1 MHFLCGLLIGAAL
14 LGGPRGNADTIVV
27 NDATPLIRA
36 EYQALARKLAVRP
49 AFVPTT
55 GNRLE
60 VLRSGQAY
68 SEHLYSDFRSAQ
80 ELIELELFLLGRDP
94 DGRQACNIL
103 FKKIKEGVEVRYIH
117 DNFGNFFDSIFD
129 GRPVFTGFY
138 DSLSIGGFKVRNIS
152 PLWEIDPAWANPNW
166 RNHRKINI
174 IDKKVAYTGG
184 MNITVGSISGWGDTM
199 LRITGSAV
207 QSLRGILLLNWND
220 LAHSKAD
227 RDEQAIVVAG
237 PALCSDGPIVQ
248 AVADG
253 PDQPAFMMEET
264 MVWVLDN
271 AREYVWLETP
281 YFLPSRPLF
290 KAMKRAS
297 ERGVDVRLFVPL
309 VSDMT
314 SFDPAYRSSLKDCL
328 DIGVHVYYRNPP
340 FNHSKTFLCD
350 DYILNVGSSNYDRL
364 SLESLYEVNVLVY
377 DEAAALD
384 HKAYLL
390 DAMKDASEADY
401 STVASWD
408 SKERFQQ
415 FLLGFISPF
424 L

>member
-14 LGGPRGNADTIVV
+14 LGWPRGNADTIVV

-36 EYQALARKLAVRP
+36 HYQELARKLAVRP
-49 AFVPTT
+49 AFIPTT

-60 VLRSGQAY
+60 VLRSGKAY
-68 SEHLYSDFRSAQ
+68 SKHLYSDFRSAQ
-80 ELIELELFLLGRDP
+80 ELIELELFLFGMDP
-94 DGRQACNIL
+94 DGRHARNLL
-103 FKKIKEGVEVRYIH
+103 FEKINEGVEVRYIH
-117 DNFGNFFDSIFD
+117 DSFGNFFDSIFD
-129 GRPVFTGFY
+129 GRPVFTGYY
-138 DSLSIGGFKVRNIS
+138 DSLSTGGFKVRNIS
-152 PLWEIDPAWANPNW
+152 PLWEIDPTWANPTW

-184 MNITVGSISGWGDTM
+184 MNITEGSISGWGDTM
-199 LRITGSAV
+199 LRITGPAV

-227 RDEQAIVVAG
+227 RDELAIVVAG
-237 PALCSDGPIVQ
+237 RALCSDGPIVQ

-281 YFLPSRPLF
+281 YFLPSRALF
-290 KAMKRAS
+290 KAMKRAT
-297 ERGVDVRLFVPL
+297 ERGVDVRLFVPQ

-408 SKERFQQ
+408 AKERRLQ
-415 FLLGFISPF
+415 FFLGLISPF